1 MIVLESKA
9 GRSGTMKQTQGS
21 RATLVALTSA
31 LIAIGSGALAPAL
44 GQPAGC
50 TLVADDRNPKEKMLR
65 CGDALTIRAAA
76 NSKYQ
81 LTGESGQA
89 PPMEVRLESGALLID
104 FKPGERARNFQILTP
119 HAIAAVRG
127 TRYAVEVT
135 PARSS
140 TLVLEGEV
148 EVSRVGDRQRTA
160 RRLGV
165 TQGTDVTAKPGPVV
179 VQRWSKKRVDALLA
193 RFGQ

>member
-1 MIVLESKA
+1 MI
-9 GRSGTMKQTQGS
+9 
-21 RATLVALTSA
+21 ALSC
-31 LIAIGSGALAPAL
+31 IGAVTPAL

-50 TLVADDRNPKEKMLR
+50 TLVADDRNPREKMLR
-65 CGDALTIRAAA
+65 CGDDLTIRAAA

-81 LTGESGQA
+81 VIGESGQA
-89 PPMEVRLESGALLID
+89 PPMEVRLESGALLVD
-104 FKPGERARNFQILTP
+104 FKPSERARSFQILTP

-148 EVSRVGDRQRTA
+148 EVSQVRDRERSARVRG
-160 RRLGV
+160 

-179 VQRWSKKRVDALLA
+179 VKRWDKKRVDALLA

>member
-1 MIVLESKA
+1 MVKMRAFGVLSTMI
-9 GRSGTMKQTQGS
+9 
-21 RATLVALTSA
+21 TLSW
-31 LIAIGSGALAPAL
+31 IAAVAPAL

-65 CGDALTIRAAA
+65 CGDELTIRAAA

-81 LTGESGQA
+81 LAGETGQA
-89 PPMEVRLESGALLID
+89 PPTQVRLESGALLVD
-104 FKPGERARNFQILTP
+104 FKPSDRARSFQIQTP

-135 PARSS
+135 STRSS

-148 EVSRVGDRQRTA
+148 EVSKVRGGERSARVR
-160 RRLGV
+160 V
-165 TQGTDVTAKPGPVV
+165 NNGTDVTAQPGPVV
-179 VQRWSKKRVDALLA
+179 AKPWEKKRIDALLA